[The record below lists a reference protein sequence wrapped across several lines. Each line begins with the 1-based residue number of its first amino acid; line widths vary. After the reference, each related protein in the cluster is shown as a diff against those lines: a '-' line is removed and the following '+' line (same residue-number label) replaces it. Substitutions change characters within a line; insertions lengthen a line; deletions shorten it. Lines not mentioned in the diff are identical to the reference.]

1 MTRIESPVVALSAAP
16 ELVARD
22 FQDWNTFGELLG
34 AGPVSDFSSEGDTCT
49 FKVTGGVAIH
59 LLRTSD
65 NSATTGTVLT
75 LVTQAPTPV
84 KFNLEVNVQPNGDDE
99 NAPVVK
105 VRSTANLKTE
115 AKKPAQLVGLGAFK
129 SLVGSDYFASGV
141 CAHCNHEKQ
150 THVDGQ

>member
-1 MTRIESPVVALSAAP
+1 MTRIESPTVELSATP
-16 ELVARD
+16 ESVARD
-22 FQDWNTFGELLG
+22 FQDWTTFGELLG

-84 KFNLEVNVQPNGDDE
+84 KFNLEVIVQPDGEGCSCQVGCDADLNPFTKMMVE
-99 NAPVVK
+99 PA
-105 VRSTANLKTE
+105 LKGLF
-115 AKKPAQLVGLGAFK
+115 AQMA
-129 SLVGSDYFASGV
+129 
-141 CAHCNHEKQ
+141 Q
-150 THVDGQ
+150 TLQARY

>member
-1 MTRIESPVVALSAAP
+1 MTRIESPSVALSAAP

-84 KFNLEVNVQPNGDDE
+84 KFNLEVNVQPNGE
-99 NAPVVK
+99 G
-105 VRSTANLKTE
+105 STCQVGCDADLNPFTKMMVEPALKGLF
-115 AKKPAQLVGLGAFK
+115 AQMA
-129 SLVGSDYFASGV
+129 
-141 CAHCNHEKQ
+141 Q
-150 THVDGQ
+150 TLQARY

>member
-84 KFNLEVNVQPNGDDE
+84 KFNLEVNVQPNGE
-99 NAPVVK
+99 
-105 VRSTANLKTE
+105 RSTCQVGCDADLNPFTKMMVEPALKGLF
-115 AKKPAQLVGLGAFK
+115 AQMA
-129 SLVGSDYFASGV
+129 
-141 CAHCNHEKQ
+141 Q
-150 THVDGQ
+150 TLQARY